1 MRCMDP
7 RRLAPR
13 VRLDGL
19 CGVVSKDELRHAA
32 LIDLSALGLRLERL
46 FDPALASR
54 VVQIELELPG
64 TDEIVWARGEVTFA
78 RLTPLG
84 GTHPNGQPRLRC
96 QAGIRIERL
105 AGHDRRLLR
114 DYVIETRRARRVAAA
129 ATEVACP
136 APIPLDVRE
145 STRPACGTPFAPS
158 PVQEEITWPNGF
170 ALHAACGT

>member
-1 MRCMDP
+1 MRCMDA

-13 VRLDGL
+13 VRLEGL
-19 CGVVSKDELRHAA
+19 CGVVSKDELRYAA
-32 LIDLSALGLRLERL
+32 LLDLSALGLRLERL

-54 VVQIELELPG
+54 VVQIEIELPG

-78 RLTPLG
+78 HLTPLG
-84 GTHPNGQPRLRC
+84 GYHPDGQPRLRC
-96 QAGIRIERL
+96 VAGIRMDRL

-129 ATEVACP
+129 ATRVACP
-136 APIPLDVRE
+136 APVPLE
-145 STRPACGTPFAPS
+145 PSGSTRAAPGTPLAPL